1 MTPQQTVAGRLGN
14 GQIFYG
20 TFSRTEAAKRA
31 LNLLKHG
38 YRAVDGLTVETIGVV
53 DDSLHA
59 AIHTQ
64 WRIQESFHEAQKSLG
79 RKKRAAKRFWH

>member
-1 MTPQQTVAGRLGN
+1 MKTQQTVAGRLSN
-14 GQIFYG
+14 GQIFYA
-20 TFSRTEAAKRA
+20 TFSGTDAAKRA
-31 LNLLKHG
+31 LNMLKHG

-64 WRIQESFHEAQKSLG
+64 WRIQESYNEAKKSLG

>member
-1 MTPQQTVAGRLGN
+1 MKTKQTVAGRLGN
-14 GQIFYG
+14 GQIFYA
-20 TFSRTEAAKRA
+20 TFSSTDDAKRA
-31 LNLLKHG
+31 LNMLRHG

-64 WRIQESFHEAQKSLG
+64 WRIQESFHEAQKSLV
-79 RKKRAAKRFWH
+79 RKLRAAKRFWQ